1 MVEEV
6 YKKTSPNIVIP
17 FMTAVYCTTIFAL
30 IGLSIPVIASERID
44 PACSSILR
52 KMVSR
57 IYLP

>member
-1 MVEEV
+1 M
-6 YKKTSPNIVIP
+6 K
-17 FMTAVYCTTIFAL
+17 AVYCTTIFAL

-52 KMVSR
+52 KMVSV